1 MSASHERPTTAI
13 GLMSGTSLDGV
24 DVALVVTDGETILE
38 LGPLG
43 YRAYAPDER
52 AILRAALAE
61 GRRLTD
67 RTSRP
72 GVLAEAETLVTRAHA
87 EAVENFLAEHGIA
100 RGTIGAVGFH
110 GQTVLHRPEARLTV
124 QLGDGPGLAKALGL
138 PVVYDFRAAD
148 VAAGGEGAPFVPVV
162 HRALARRSGLPA
174 PLVVVNI
181 GGVANVTFIGRGDML
196 IAFDTGPGNALL
208 DDFVLRRTGAP
219 FDRDGALARAGRT
232 DASVLEALMR
242 HGYFARPA
250 PKSLDRDAFSA
261 ALVET
266 LPTADAAATLTAFT
280 VETIASGIG
289 MLPESPVLVVAA
301 GGGARNPAM
310 VAGLADRLGVPVRP
324 ADAIGWSADG
334 LEAQAFAVLAVRSLR
349 GLPLSF
355 PGTTGVPEPTP
366 GGVLAEP

>member
-1 MSASHERPTTAI
+1 MQAI

-24 DVALVVTDGETILE
+24 DVALVVTDGETIFQ
-38 LGPLG
+38 LGALG
-43 YRAYAPDER
+43 YRAYRPDER
-52 AILRAALAE
+52 EVLRAALAE
-61 GRRLTD
+61 GRGLAD
-67 RTSRP
+67 RASRP
-72 GVLAEAETLVTRAHA
+72 GVLDKAEALVTRAHA
-87 EAVENFLAEHGIA
+87 EAVEAFLAAHGIA
-100 RGTIGAVGFH
+100 RETIDVVGFH

-124 QLGDGPGLAKALGL
+124 QLGDGPRLAKALAI

-162 HRALARRSGLPA
+162 HRALARRSRLPT

-181 GGVANVTFIGRGDML
+181 GGVANITFVGRGDLL

-219 FDRDGALARAGRT
+219 FDRDGALARAGRAHP
-232 DASVLEALMR
+232 DVLRELMR
-242 HGYFARPA
+242 NAYFVRPA

-261 ALVET
+261 ALVEG
-266 LPTADAAATLTAFT
+266 LAIEDAAATLVAFT
-280 VETIASGIG
+280 VETIAIGVG
-289 MLPESPVLVVAA
+289 MLPERPVLVVAA
-301 GGGARNPAM
+301 GGGARNPQI
-310 VAGLADRLGVPVRP
+310 VHGLQERLGIPVQT
-324 ADAIGWSADG
+324 ADEIGWSADG

-355 PGTTGVPEPTP
+355 PGTTGVPEPIA